1 LMSEAERLEALAQRL
16 RSVEPVMPSPAA
28 KIRGWNL
35 VIAAV
40 QQSATVRSRSHSLRR
55 LVLAAA
61 AAAVLVVT
69 GAVAASA
76 DSLPD
81 SPLYPIKGA
90 LEHARGALAFSPSDR
105 LGYHLDLAGTR
116 LAEAEAMIARH
127 RLDLA
132 DQALNALEDQFQEAA
147 RLVET
152 AKQTDGAA
160 AADMQNRLV
169 QAIAVHD
176 RQLSGLQGQV
186 TNPTAQDAIA
196 RARDRAAEALQEA
209 SKGPDNGNHG
219 TGSNGKRPGQG
230 NSPSPTAHP
239 TPNR

>member
-1 LMSEAERLEALAQRL
+1 MMSEAERLEALGERL
-16 RSVEPVMPSPAA
+16 RAVEPVVPSPAA

-40 QQSATVRSRSHSLRR
+40 QQSATVRSRTHSLRR

-61 AAAVLVVT
+61 GAAVLVVA

-81 SPLYPIKGA
+81 SPLYPVKGA

-105 LGYHLDLAGTR
+105 LSYHLELARTR

-127 RLDLA
+127 RVDLA
-132 DQALNALEDQFQEAA
+132 EQALNALDDEFQQAA
-147 RLVET
+147 QLVAV
-152 AKQTDGAA
+152 AKQSDGAVG
-160 AADMQNRLV
+160 ADMQNRLE

-186 TNPTAQDAIA
+186 TNPTAQSAIA

-209 SKGPDNGNHG
+209 SKAPDNGNHG
-219 TGSNGKRPGQG
+219 AGPSGKGQG
-230 NSPSPTAHP
+230 QGKSPSPTAHP